1 MGWQLSNELK
11 NAAINLYK
19 VGKGTTTIIMNKTD
33 KIHEADVQLQNREYY

>member
-19 VGKGTTTIIMNKTD
+19 VGKGTTIIMNKTD
-33 KIHEADVQLQNREYY
+33 KIHEADVQLENREHY